1 MKEFIN
7 QKYQLAKIEKDI
19 AEIRI
24 LEKQKHDE
32 IESWGKKYFTKS
44 VRENIIEA
52 IKADEEQNR
61 ILPSLIE
68 CNEKWESG
76 QITYTDV
83 ITFSTYD
90 SRIQEIESKDYSHTF
105 ISRIHKIILGGGTK

>member
-32 IESWGKKYFTKS
+32 IESWGKKVFY
-44 VRENIIEA
+44 
-52 IKADEEQNR
+52 
-61 ILPSLIE
+61 
-68 CNEKWESG
+68 
-76 QITYTDV
+76 
-83 ITFSTYD
+83 
-90 SRIQEIESKDYSHTF
+90 EISKRKYHRSY
-105 ISRIHKIILGGGTK
+105 KGG